1 MSYNTLSND
10 LKKCKYTKKFI
21 NDICSFFGETD
32 VLNHLGISGMNI
44 QPEGLIKLCEALSC
58 CPKLLAIH
66 MNDNQILDP
75 TSDHLLREIL
85 AIFDLGEYEVD
96 ETCWVKKMTNQTI
109 DQNFIKEKIIEHL
122 EQKE

>member
-1 MSYNTLSND
+1 
-10 LKKCKYTKKFI
+10 
-21 NDICSFFGETD
+21 
-32 VLNHLGISGMNI
+32 
-44 QPEGLIKLCEALSC
+44 
-58 CPKLLAIH
+58 

-96 ETCWVKKMTNQTI
+96 ETCWLKKMTNQTI